1 MTPRKTAELE
11 AKALSRS
18 LEKKRHNLVL
28 AESCT
33 GGMVSALLTQ
43 IPGISRRLSGS
54 FVCYQEDSK
63 AQWLG
68 VSSELVE
75 THEIVSAEVAERL
88 AKGALERTPR
98 ATVAASITG
107 YLGPKAPRG
116 LNGMCYISVA
126 TRKNSLTQQ
135 IQLDNAGRILR
146 QKMASHFVLFLIR
159 SFIDSKN

>member
-1 MTPRKTAELE
+1 MTPRKTPELE
-11 AKALSRS
+11 AKALARA
-18 LEKKRHNLVL
+18 LEKKRHTLVL

-54 FVCYQEDSK
+54 FVCYQEESK
-63 AQWLG
+63 MQWLG
-68 VSSELVE
+68 ISPELVD
-75 THEIVSAEVAERL
+75 THEVVSAEVAERL
-88 AKGALERTPR
+88 AKGALERTPH
-98 ATVAASITG
+98 ATLAASITG
-107 YLGPKAPRG
+107 YLGPRSPRG
-116 LNGMCYISVA
+116 LNGVCYLSVA
-126 TRKNSLTQQ
+126 TRKKSLTQQ